1 MKMSHHPNVAP
12 PPREDEMEIAAESV
26 TLQIPAGEVTLTG
39 DLAIPE
45 NARGLVLFA
54 HGSGSSRQSP
64 RNQAVAETLRNA
76 GMATLLFDLLTPHEE
91 AEDAY
96 RGHLRF
102 DIGLLSRRLAIVTE
116 VIADDPHSR
125 NLGIGYFG
133 ASTGGAAA
141 LRAAAALG
149 STIGAVVS
157 RGGRPDLAGE
167 ALAYVKA
174 PTLLIVGERDE
185 DVLRLNE
192 QAYRATAMREVA
204 RDRSARDAFISGAG
218 HTRRSRSVG
227 CGLVQETSE
236 STKMTTQFKNRTEAG
251 QALATRLTSFA
262 NRTDVLVLA
271 LPRGGV
277 PVAAEVAKKLNA
289 PLDVFVVRKL
299 GLPGHPELAMGA
311 IATGGVRVFNGDVDQ
326 LSANSGR
333 SRLTR
338 SRRKSTKNCYGAS
351 ACIATNFRRRKLKV
365 RRSSLSM
372 TESRPAR
379 R

>member
-26 TLQIPAGEVTLTG
+26 TLQIAAGEVTLTG

-54 HGSGSSRQSP
+54 HGSGSGRQSP
-64 RNQAVAETLRNA
+64 RNQAVAGTLRDA

-96 RGHLRF
+96 RSHLRF

-116 VIADDPHSR
+116 IIADDPHSG

-141 LRAAAALG
+141 LRAATALR
-149 STIGAVVS
+149 SIISAVVS
-157 RGGRPDLAGE
+157 RGGRPDLAGK

-192 QAYRATAMREVA
+192 QAFGQLQCEKSLAVVPHATHLFQEPGTLEEVA
-204 RDRSARDAFISGAG
+204 RLAADWFRKHLKAR
-218 HTRRSRSVG
+218 
-227 CGLVQETSE
+227 
-236 STKMTTQFKNRTEAG
+236 K
-251 QALATRLTSFA
+251 
-262 NRTDVLVLA
+262 
-271 LPRGGV
+271 
-277 PVAAEVAKKLNA
+277 
-289 PLDVFVVRKL
+289 
-299 GLPGHPELAMGA
+299 
-311 IATGGVRVFNGDVDQ
+311 
-326 LSANSGR
+326 
-333 SRLTR
+333 
-338 SRRKSTKNCYGAS
+338 
-351 ACIATNFRRRKLKV
+351 
-365 RRSSLSM
+365 
-372 TESRPAR
+372 
-379 R
+379 